1 MTLVEDALHDFI
13 AVQRLAG
20 LTQDTGN
27 DVSDGAAGV
36 TPRFESVNTAAD
48 QDETLVFDEFVVDGL
63 DGDVFAFEVTG
74 KKWRIGC
81 RY

>member
-1 MTLVEDALHDFI
+1 LTLVEDALHDFI

-36 TPRFESVNTAAD
+36 TPRFEGINTAAD
-48 QDETLVFDEFVVDGL
+48 QDEAFVLDEFVVNGL
-63 DGDVFAFEVTG
+63 DGDIFAFEVAVLDG
-74 KKWRIGC
+74 FGNG
-81 RY
+81 